1 MKKTKNNKSIVAII
15 AVLAVLGVVGGTLA
29 YYTSSQSF
37 DNIFK
42 TKPYSTKF
50 EEVFESPS
58 DWTPGTTTS
67 KEVYATNTG
76 EVDVAVRVS
85 FTESW
90 VSANGTTLSGTQG
103 SNKAAIVNLANTSD
117 WTKVGDYYVYNK
129 KLTNGQ
135 RTSSFIDSVTFNE
148 NITADVTCTEE
159 GTTKNCVS
167 SGNGYDGATYTLRVT
182 IETIQFDAATKTWG
196 LNSFTWNN

>member
-1 MKKTKNNKSIVAII
+1 MKKKNNKSIVAII
-15 AVLAVLGVVGGTLA
+15 AVLAILAVVGGTLA

-37 DNIFK
+37 DNIFR

-50 EEVFESPS
+50 EEVFESPN

-67 KEVYATNTG
+67 KEVFATNTG

-85 FTESW
+85 FTEEW

-103 SNKAAIVNLANTSD
+103 ANKAAIINLANTSD
-117 WTKVGDYYVYNK
+117 WTKVGDYYVYNR

-135 RTSSFIDSVTFNE
+135 RTSSFLESVTFNE
-148 NITADVTCTEE
+148 NITADVTCTEV

-182 IETIQFDAATKTWG
+182 IETIQYDAAADTWG
-196 LNSFTWNN
+196 LNSFTWKN

>member
-1 MKKTKNNKSIVAII
+1 MKKKNNKSIVAII
-15 AVLAVLGVVGGTLA
+15 AVLAILAVVGGTLA

-37 DNIFK
+37 DNIFR

-50 EEVFESPS
+50 EEVFESPN

-67 KEVYATNTG
+67 KEVFATNTG

-85 FTESW
+85 FTEEW

-103 SNKAAIVNLANTSD
+103 ANKAAIINLANTSD
-117 WTKVGDYYVYNK
+117 WTKVGDYYVYNR

-135 RTSSFIDSVTFNE
+135 RTSSFLESVTFNE
-148 NITADVTCTEE
+148 NITADVTCTEV
-159 GTTKNCVS
+159 GTTKNFVS

-182 IETIQFDAATKTWG
+182 IETIQYDAAADTWG
-196 LNSFTWNN
+196 LNNFTWKN